1 VRDHRGVARL
11 TAKER
16 AKLPDRAFAYIDSEG
31 NRRLPIHDA
40 SHVRNALARFNQVV
54 FEDDEARERARTRLL
69 NAAKRHGIMPI
80 GFMNAQIRSPRKLP
94 TGRVTFLMTDL
105 ERSTELLARL
115 GDAYASVIADVRRL
129 IRSAVRSA
137 GGHQVDSRGDDFL
150 GVFEDPSAALSG
162 AMTIQSGMDS
172 GPWPDGN
179 AVRVRI
185 GLHSGRP
192 TLTEHGYVG
201 LSVHTVARIC
211 FAGHGGQVLLSGA
224 VRDAVAGPID
234 RSIRVTSLGDWRFE
248 GLSEPVSIHQ
258 ADPSDRAGEFPPL
271 RSGRLVKAKRSG

>member
-1 VRDHRGVARL
+1 VRHHRRVARL

-16 AKLPDRAFAYIDSEG
+16 AKLPDRAFAYIDSDG

-40 SHVRNALARFNQVV
+40 SHVRNALARFSQVT
-54 FEDDEARERARTRLL
+54 FEDDDARERARTRLL

-115 GDAYASVIADVRRL
+115 GDGYASVLADVRRL

-137 GGHQVDSRGDDFL
+137 GGHQVDARGDDFL
-150 GVFEDPSAALSG
+150 GVFESASAAISG
-162 AMTIQSGMDS
+162 AMAIQSGMDS

-179 AVRVRI
+179 VVRVRI

-192 TLTEHGYVG
+192 TLTENGYVG

-211 FAGHGGQVLLSGA
+211 FAGHGGQNLLSGV
-224 VRDAVAGPID
+224 VRDAVAGSLDPSV
-234 RSIRVTSLGDWRFE
+234 RLTSLGSWRFE
-248 GLSEPVSIHQ
+248 GLSDPIAIHQ
-258 ADPSDRAGEFPPL
+258 ADLVEQVTEFPPL
-271 RSGRLVKAKRSG
+271 RSGRLVKASAR

>member
-1 VRDHRGVARL
+1 VRHHRRVARL

-16 AKLPDRAFAYIDSEG
+16 AKLPDRAFAYIDSDG

-40 SHVRNALARFNQVV
+40 SHVRNALARFSQVT
-54 FEDDEARERARTRLL
+54 FEDDDARERARTRLL

-115 GDAYASVIADVRRL
+115 GDGYASVLADVRRL

-137 GGHQVDSRGDDFL
+137 GGHQVDARGDDFL
-150 GVFEDPSAALSG
+150 GVFESASAAVSG
-162 AMTIQSGMDS
+162 AIAIQSGMDS
-172 GPWPDGN
+172 EPWPDGN
-179 AVRVRI
+179 VVRVRI

-192 TLTEHGYVG
+192 TLTENGYVG

-211 FAGHGGQVLLSGA
+211 FAGHGGQNLLSGV
-224 VRDAVAGPID
+224 VRDAVAGSLDPSV
-234 RSIRVTSLGDWRFE
+234 RLTSLGSWRFE
-248 GLSEPVSIHQ
+248 GLSDPIAIHQ
-258 ADPSDRAGEFPPL
+258 ADLAEQVTEFPPL
-271 RSGRLVKAKRSG
+271 RSGRLVKASAR